1 MDAQNCSLKFASWS
15 QEVTKVSI
23 ASRYLQEED
32 WAQGTLSHLFKRF
45 QLNLVIGTSISTHKI
60 MSLYSINK
68 EYELK
73 EFYAL
78 RHETPDPCCK
88 DDFAD
93 VT

>member
-1 MDAQNCSLKFASWS
+1 
-15 QEVTKVSI
+15 
-23 ASRYLQEED
+23 
-32 WAQGTLSHLFKRF
+32 
-45 QLNLVIGTSISTHKI
+45 

-93 VT
+93 VTWVMHEMTIKHFFRLLQTFL